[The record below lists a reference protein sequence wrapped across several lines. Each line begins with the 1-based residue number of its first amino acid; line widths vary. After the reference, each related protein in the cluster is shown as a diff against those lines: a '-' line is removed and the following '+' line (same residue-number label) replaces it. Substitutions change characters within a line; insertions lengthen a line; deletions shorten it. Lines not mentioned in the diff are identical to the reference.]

1 MCNMEV
7 GQRPTNESD
16 CLQSPSVAST
26 AAMAGMAVMGV
37 GIDLCE
43 IARMQA
49 LLDEGRPLRRLFTKE
64 EQAYI
69 ASKGVTAAQTMAGL
83 YAAKEAVLKALGTGL
98 AMALTDIVISHV
110 GRGQPVVTLTGK
122 AAEFGGQVK
131 ISITHEG
138 GMAAA
143 FAVWTE

>member
-1 MCNMEV
+1 MCK
-7 GQRPTNESD
+7 S
-16 CLQSPSVAST
+16 AIK
-26 AAMAGMAVMGV
+26 GV

-43 IARMQA
+43 IARMQT
-49 LLDEGRPLRRLFTKE
+49 LLDEGRPLRRLFTEE

-69 ASKGVTAAQTMAGL
+69 AAKGAAAAQTMAGL

-98 AMALTDIVISHV
+98 AVALTDVVISHV
-110 GRGQPVVTLTGK
+110 GRGQPVATLTGK

-131 ISITHEG
+131 ISITHES